1 MPGVVAETGLR
12 HTAPVIAIGAHD
24 TASAVAAIPGMDA
37 DSAYISSGTWS
48 LMGVETL
55 EPVLSERALALN
67 FTNEGGVGGTIRLLK
82 NIAGLWLLQE
92 CRRQWQREGH
102 SYEWDELLLMA
113 EQAPPFRSLVD
124 PDATTFLSPGN
135 MPATLRDYCRRTGQP
150 EPESVGAVI
159 RCCIE
164 SLALKYR
171 QVLGNLEELVGHRLN
186 TVRIVG
192 GGCKNRML
200 CAFTADA
207 CNRPVAAG
215 PVEATA
221 LGSVLVQ
228 AMARGELQSLVEG
241 RLAVAASVSLER
253 FEPRNSAEWEAAFA
267 RFSNL
272 SRQL

>member
-1 MPGVVAETGLR
+1 
-12 HTAPVIAIGAHD
+12 
-24 TASAVAAIPGMDA
+24 
-37 DSAYISSGTWS
+37 
-48 LMGVETL
+48 
-55 EPVLSERALALN
+55 
-67 FTNEGGVGGTIRLLK
+67 
-82 NIAGLWLLQE
+82 
-92 CRRQWQREGH
+92 
-102 SYEWDELLLMA
+102 MA

-135 MPATLRDYCRRTGQP
+135 MPATLREYCRRTGQP

-159 RCCIE
+159 RCCVE

-207 CNRPVAAG
+207 CNRPVEAG

-228 AMARGELQSLVEG
+228 AMARGELQSLAEG

-272 SRQL
+272 SKQS